1 MKINLE
7 DELVTYCNKLEIILK
22 IKTVMDTCLELIALI
37 ILAITTFE
45 KSTEQ
50 NRQYGK
56 NGI

>member
-22 IKTVMDTCLELIALI
+22 IKAVMDTCLELIALI

-50 NRQYGK
+50 NRQ
-56 NGI
+56 